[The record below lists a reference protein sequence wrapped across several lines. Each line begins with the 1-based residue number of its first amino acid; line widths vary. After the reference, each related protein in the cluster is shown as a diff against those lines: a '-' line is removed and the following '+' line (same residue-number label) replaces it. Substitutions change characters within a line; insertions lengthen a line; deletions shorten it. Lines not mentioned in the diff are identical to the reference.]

1 MTTQERV
8 DTNNQAQ
15 DAERFFALSSPVRLA
30 LLMLIAEH
38 GGRLNVQALEARLH
52 EYLTYEVSQPTVS
65 HHLRILKQVGFIE
78 GKHEGLEKYYRL
90 RRESLGYSC
99 APDEKGEH
107 MSGWLKWMVPRKEYE
122 SLQDEAKRLQAQ
134 VADLTGKYT
143 ALGFDEAL
151 VRSLAQRAIKLLQRV
166 DTTRTGGVA
175 FKQEIDALVGEAR
188 SAGLLEE
195 KR

>member
-1 MTTQERV
+1 
-8 DTNNQAQ
+8 
-15 DAERFFALSSPVRLA
+15 
-30 LLMLIAEH
+30 
-38 GGRLNVQALEARLH
+38 
-52 EYLTYEVSQPTVS
+52 
-65 HHLRILKQVGFIE
+65 
-78 GKHEGLEKYYRL
+78 
-90 RRESLGYSC
+90 
-99 APDEKGEH
+99 

-166 DTTRTGGVA
+166 VTTRTGGVA

>member
-8 DTNNQAQ
+8 DTNNPAM

-65 HHLRILKQVGFIE
+65 HHLRILKQVA
-78 GKHEGLEKYYRL
+78 
-90 RRESLGYSC
+90 C

>member
-38 GGRLNVQALEARLH
+38 GGRLNVQALEARC
-52 EYLTYEVSQPTVS
+52 
-65 HHLRILKQVGFIE
+65 
-78 GKHEGLEKYYRL
+78 
-90 RRESLGYSC
+90 SC

>member
-1 MTTQERV
+1 
-8 DTNNQAQ
+8 
-15 DAERFFALSSPVRLA
+15 
-30 LLMLIAEH
+30 
-38 GGRLNVQALEARLH
+38 
-52 EYLTYEVSQPTVS
+52 
-65 HHLRILKQVGFIE
+65 
-78 GKHEGLEKYYRL
+78 
-90 RRESLGYSC
+90 
-99 APDEKGEH
+99 